1 MGASNLSEVL
11 ALIKAAQQ
19 NNIAKAA
26 GFTGPTNAVQG
37 INEYDLEPGARL
49 LVPVTKLLRDMIP
62 RDVGGM
68 GIQAN
73 WRSITAVNPGGTNP
87 GVSDGQRGGSIDQTV
102 TNNLAA
108 FAHLSLENFV
118 TFDADLAAKGFDNVR
133 ALAVQDLLWSFF
145 EAEERTI
152 LGGNPSLSLGTGNTP
167 TGTPSTT
174 GGTLAAGTTYSVI
187 VVPLTYD
194 GMVWSTFPTITGS
207 GAAAVPSGGAVKLP
221 YTRNN
226 ADGTT
231 DTINGF
237 AGQKSSASSAIT
249 TTGTTGSIAVSCA
262 ATVGAMG
269 YAWFVGATAGTEKLN
284 QITGAP
290 SATITALNSTGQLA
304 SAGFA
309 SDLSTNSLVYAGLLT
324 QILTSGSGA
333 YVQDLGGAVLT
344 SNGSGFGG
352 ISQIDTALLAFYNTH
367 RLVPTHIFMNGVDQV
382 NAGHK
387 ILNGN
392 TNLAPFFMGGA
403 QGDLGAGAQFTR
415 YRNPVGYGNQVLE
428 VVAHP
433 FLPQGTILFYSARN
447 PYPLSNV
454 AQVLK
459 MKLQRDYYQTE
470 WPVITR
476 KYTYAVSCDGVLQC
490 YFPPAFGC
498 ITGVGNG

>member
-1 MGASNLSEVL
+1 MGANNVNEVL
-11 ALIKAAQQ
+11 SLIKAAQQ

-26 GFTGPTNAVQG
+26 GFSVPTNAVQG

-49 LVPVTKLLRDMIP
+49 LVPVTKLLRDLIP

-73 WRSITAVNPGGTNP
+73 WRSITAVNPSGMNP

-152 LGGNPSLSLGTGNTP
+152 LGGNSSLGLGTP
-167 TGTPSTT
+167 TTPVGTPSTT

-194 GMVWSTFPTITGS
+194 GMQWSTFPTG
-207 GAAAVPSGGAVKLP
+207 GAAAPSGGAVMLP

-231 DTINGF
+231 NTINGF
-237 AGQKSSASSAIT
+237 AGQQSAASGAIT
-249 TTGTTGSIAVSCA
+249 TTGTTGSIT
-262 ATVGAMG
+262 ATTTAIPGAFG
-269 YAWFVGATAGTEKLN
+269 YAWFLGATAGTERLN
-284 QITGAP
+284 QITGQPKAVLQK
-290 SATITALNSTGQLA
+290 LNSTGQLA
-304 SAGFA
+304 TAGFA
-309 SDLSTNSLVYAGLLT
+309 SDLSTNALVYDGLLT
-324 QILTSGSGA
+324 QIQKPASGA
-333 YVQDLGGAVLT
+333 YSVDLAGATMT

-352 ISQIDTALLAFYNTH
+352 IAEIDTALLSFYNTH
-367 RLVPTHIFMNGVDQV
+367 RLIPTHIFMNGTDQV
-382 NAGHK
+382 NAAHK

-392 TNLAPFFMGGA
+392 TNLAPFFMGGS
-403 QGDLGAGAQFTR
+403 QGDIGAGAQFTR

-490 YFPPAFGC
+490 YFPAAFGV